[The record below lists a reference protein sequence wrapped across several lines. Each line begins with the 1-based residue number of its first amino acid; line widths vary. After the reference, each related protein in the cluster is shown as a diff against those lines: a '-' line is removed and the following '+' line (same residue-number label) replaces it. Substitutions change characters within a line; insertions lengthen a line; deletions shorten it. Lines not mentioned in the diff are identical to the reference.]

1 MTTVGRWISKADY
14 EMMAKT
20 VRMVEVAREDN
31 CLFKLKIFKSTKI
44 QVVMK
49 KVKR

>member
-20 VRMVEVAREDN
+20 VRMVEVARRTTAYSN
-31 CLFKLKIFKSTKI
+31 
-44 QVVMK
+44 
-49 KVKR
+49 